1 MTLGE
6 FIGGFFFHVG
16 GAILILIV
24 IAIIIKLIECWSTF
38 GHRED

>member
-6 FIGGFFFHVG
+6 FIGEFFLQIG

>member
-1 MTLGE
+1 MTCGEAIGAFFGDLG
-6 FIGGFFFHVG
+6 VT
-16 GAILILIV
+16 ILILIV

>member
-1 MTLGE
+1 MTFGE
-6 FIGGFFFHVG
+6 FIGEFFLQIG

-38 GHRED
+38 GHKND